1 MEAKDYKMT
10 KYRPKLVIFTDLD
23 GTLLDLNTYSYDK
36 ALPSIEYL
44 RKKEIPIVFCSAKTR
59 TEQEVYRQ
67 KLGIHDPFIVENGGA
82 IFISR
87 GYFPFAFD
95 YHRAEDSY
103 QIIELGIPY
112 REVRRIL
119 EQIRV
124 EVGVSF
130 KGFGDMSVEE
140 VAVLTGL
147 DRESARRAKEREYDE
162 TVNLEGTPEE
172 IERVLNAIKQAGLNY
187 DHGGRYYGVMGPNDK
202 GKATTILI
210 DLFRKKLGQVET
222 VGLGDSLNDLPML
235 SVVDVPILVQK
246 WDYTWEN
253 INLPRLYKVRGVGPE
268 GWNKAVKEII
278 KIEAS

>member
-1 MEAKDYKMT
+1 MCAGQDYKMM
-10 KYRPKLVIFTDLD
+10 KYRSKLVIFTDLD

-82 IFISR
+82 IFISQ
-87 GYFPFAFD
+87 GYFPFTFD
-95 YHRAEDSY
+95 YHRAEDGY

-130 KGFGDMSVEE
+130 RGFGDMSVEE

-172 IERVLNAIKQAGLNY
+172 IDRVLNAIKQAGLIMTMVA
-187 DHGGRYYGVMGPNDK
+187 GTTALWGPTI
-202 GKATTILI
+202 KA
-210 DLFRKKLGQVET
+210 
-222 VGLGDSLNDLPML
+222 
-235 SVVDVPILVQK
+235 
-246 WDYTWEN
+246 
-253 INLPRLYKVRGVGPE
+253 RLQQFFLTCSAK
-268 GWNKAVKEII
+268 
-278 KIEAS
+278 S